1 MLEMKGMSFWG
12 QLGFQDSYSGLSSE
26 LIFFHDHAMF
36 VLVMVSSFVGYMMVC
51 LLKSSLSSRFITEA
65 QALEAAWTMV
75 PGLLLLILAIPSVR
89 LLYLLD
95 EVGGP
100 MVSMKV
106 IGHQW
111 YWEYEYGD
119 SNDIVS
125 FDSYMV
131 SGSDVKNGGYRL
143 LEVDNRCVLPYG
155 VDSRILVSS
164 ADVIHAWALPSLGVK
179 ADAIPGRINQLGV
192 HLTSSGV
199 MFGQCSEICGVNHS
213 FMPISVESVSPEVFY
228 HWLMG

>member
-1 MLEMKGMSFWG
+1 MSFWG

-26 LIFFHDHAMF
+26 LTFFHDHAMF
-36 VLVMVSSFVGYMMVC
+36 VLVLVSSFVGYMMVC
-51 LLKSSLSSRFITEA
+51 LLKSGLSSRFIMEA
-65 QALEAAWTMV
+65 QALEAAWTMI

-100 MVSMKV
+100 MVSMKA

-119 SNDIVS
+119 GNDVVS

-131 SGSDVKNGGYRL
+131 GGLEVNEGGYRL

-155 VDSRILVSS
+155 VDSRVLVSS

-192 HLTSSGV
+192 HLMSSGV

>member
-1 MLEMKGMSFWG
+1 MSFWG
-12 QLGFQDSYSGLSSE
+12 QLGFQDSFSVLSSE
-26 LIFFHDHAMF
+26 LAFFHDHAMF
-36 VLVMVSSFVGYMMVC
+36 VLVLVSSFVGYMMFC
-51 LLKSSLSSRFITEA
+51 LLKSGLSSRFVVEA
-65 QALEAAWTMV
+65 QALEAAWTV
-75 PGLLLLILAIPSVR
+75 IPGLLLLILAIPSVR

-100 MVSMKV
+100 SVSLKA

-111 YWEYEYGD
+111 YWEYEYSDGGRA
-119 SNDIVS
+119 VS

-131 SGSDVKNGGYRL
+131 GSGDIGEGGYRL

-155 VDSRILVSS
+155 VDSRVLVSS

-179 ADAIPGRINQLGV
+179 VDAVPGRINQLGV
-192 HLTSSGV
+192 HLMSSGV

-213 FMPISVESVSPEVFY
+213 FMPVGVEGVSPEVFCY
-228 HWLMG
+228 WLSK

>member
-1 MLEMKGMSFWG
+1 MSFWG

-26 LIFFHDHAMF
+26 LTFFHDHAMF
-36 VLVMVSSFVGYMMVC
+36 VLVLVSSFVGYMMAC
-51 LLKSSLSSRFITEA
+51 LLKSGLSSRFIMEA
-65 QALEAAWTMV
+65 QALEAAWTMI

-100 MVSMKV
+100 MVSMKA

-119 SNDIVS
+119 GNDVVS

-131 SGSDVKNGGYRL
+131 GGLEVSEGGYRL

-155 VDSRILVSS
+155 VDSRVLVSS

-192 HLTSSGV
+192 HLMSSGV